1 MTSVRKII
9 ASASVLALGLGALAG
24 CGSDNA
30 GTSDSEGKVYML
42 NSKPEV
48 VDQLQELADAYTDE
62 TGVQVD
68 VQTASSGT
76 YDTTLLSELA
86 KDNAPTMFSTA
97 GYATFARYKKYLEP
111 IQDSEVYG
119 LLNDDAKAN
128 SQKIGDDSYTIP
140 YAVEYYGIIYNKK
153 IVNEYAKKS
162 YAVIKSADDI
172 TGYDVLKKVVEDMN
186 KHKDDLGIQAA
197 FATPGLESSDT
208 YRFAAHMTRPPIF
221 FEYRDNNTTFM
232 KEIKGTY
239 LDNYKDLFDLEMNN
253 SPTERTMLG
262 SKNYED
268 CTSEFAL
275 GDVAFYPN
283 GVWAYSQIKDNEVAD
298 EDLGMLPYWMGV
310 DGEEDYGP
318 STVYEATWG
327 INKNARKA
335 DQQAS
340 LDFIKWMVTSDKGKE
355 IMSKGMG
362 FAVPFTTFG
371 DDDQPENP
379 LTKIARSYSE
389 DGKQSVTSFPL
400 PSAQWQDDLT
410 SALISYAQGGADWS
424 GFEKAFT
431 EGWKTDWANNEKVLG
446 MLPEA
451 TAFDAK

>member
-262 SKNYED
+262 SKNYVD

-327 INKNARKA
+327 INKNASKA
-335 DQQAS
+335 DRQAS

-355 IMSKGMG
+355 IMSKDMG

-371 DDDQPENP
+371 DDDQPDNP
-379 LTKIARSYSE
+379 LVKAAKSWEDKGKKYMRSVDVPDQNWQNGIAN
-389 DGKQSVTSFPL
+389 
-400 PSAQWQDDLT
+400 
-410 SALISYAQGGADWS
+410 ALLEYAQGTGEWDGVKSAIVD
-424 GFEKAFT
+424 
-431 EGWKTDWANNEKVLG
+431 GWKSEWAASEKSQG
-446 MLPEA
+446 MLPEQ
-451 TAFDAK
+451 TDFTW

>member
-1 MTSVRKII
+1 MTSVRRII

-162 YAVIKSADDI
+162 YSVIKSADDI
-172 TGYDVLKKVVEDMN
+172 TSWDVLKKVADSMQE
-186 KHKDDLGIQAA
+186 HKDDLGLDGA
-197 FATPGLESSDT
+197 FSTPGLDASDN
-208 YRFAAHMTRPPIF
+208 YRFAAHMTRMPLF
-221 FEYRDNNTTFM
+221 YEYRDLNTTFTTDL
-232 KEIKGTY
+232 KGTY
-239 LDNYKDLFDLEMNN
+239 LSNYKDLFDLELSN
-253 SPTERTMLG
+253 SPSEKSMVS
-262 SKNYED
+262 SKTYD
-268 CTSEFAL
+268 DVTSEFAL

-283 GVWAYSQIKDNEVAD
+283 GVWAYSQIKDNDVAD
-298 EDLGMLPYWMGV
+298 DDLAMLPYYMGFPNESEYAANSIYDISWSV
-310 DGEEDYGP
+310 
-318 STVYEATWG
+318 
-327 INKNARKA
+327 NKNASDK
-335 DQQAS
+335 DKQAT
-340 LDFIKWMVTSDKGKE
+340 LDFIKWMVSSDEGKQAL
-355 IMSKGMG
+355 SKEMG
-362 FAVPFTTFG
+362 FSVPFTTFG
-371 DDDQPENP
+371 DDDQPDNP
-379 LTKIARSYSE
+379 LVKAAKSWEDKGKKYMRSVDVPDQNWQNGIAN
-389 DGKQSVTSFPL
+389 
-400 PSAQWQDDLT
+400 
-410 SALISYAQGGADWS
+410 ALLEYAQGTGEWDGVKSAIVD
-424 GFEKAFT
+424 
-431 EGWKTDWANNEKVLG
+431 GWKSEWAASEKSQG
-446 MLPEA
+446 MLPEQ
-451 TAFDAK
+451 TDFTW

>member
-1 MTSVRKII
+1 MTSVRRII

-162 YAVIKSADDI
+162 YSVIKSADDI
-172 TGYDVLKKVVEDMN
+172 TSWDVLKKVADSMQE
-186 KHKDDLGIQAA
+186 HKDDLGLDGA
-197 FATPGLESSDT
+197 FSTPGLDASDN
-208 YRFAAHMTRPPIF
+208 YRFAAHMDRIPLF
-221 FEYRDNNTTFM
+221 YEYKDAGTTF
-232 KEIKGTY
+232 EQNIKGTY
-239 LDNYKDLFDLEMNN
+239 LDDMKNIWDLYLKD
-253 SPTERTMLG
+253 STVQPTELS
-262 SKNYED
+262 SKTYED
-268 CTSEFAL
+268 STAEFAT
-275 GDVAFYPN
+275 GQTAFYQN
-283 GVWAYSQIKDNEVAD
+283 GVWSYTQIKDNDVAD
-298 EDLGMLPYWMGV
+298 EDLGMLPYYMGIP
-310 DGEEDYGP
+310 GEEDYGP
-318 STVYEATWG
+318 GVIMDNQWVV
-327 INKNARKA
+327 NKNASKA
-335 DQQAS
+335 DQEAT
-340 LDFIKWMVTSDKGKE
+340 LKFIEWVQTSDEAKRIVAKE
-355 IMSKGMG
+355 MG
-362 FAVPFTTFG
+362 FAMPATTYG
-371 DDDQPENP
+371 DDAQPDNP
-379 LTKIARSYSE
+379 LVDQALAYQKEGKKYIRSFE
-389 DGKQSVTSFPL
+389 L
-400 PSAQWQDDLT
+400 PSLAWQKDF
-410 SALISYAQGGADWS
+410 GGALLEYVQGTKDWDNVRKVITDEWKS
-424 GFEKAFT
+424 TWEANEKAAPGSLPAQKEFT
-431 EGWKTDWANNEKVLG
+431 E
-446 MLPEA
+446 
-451 TAFDAK
+451 